1 VLFNDP
7 ADPEQLIFRDGRD
20 RNMASMAGVYRASHE
35 APGPQLAVGKSEI
48 WPFQYAIRARPA
60 EDTLRCV
67 SFRVHP
73 AQRRDRVMDV
83 F

>member
-48 WPFQYAIRARPA
+48 WPFQ
-60 EDTLRCV
+60 
-67 SFRVHP
+67 
-73 AQRRDRVMDV
+73 
-83 F
+83 